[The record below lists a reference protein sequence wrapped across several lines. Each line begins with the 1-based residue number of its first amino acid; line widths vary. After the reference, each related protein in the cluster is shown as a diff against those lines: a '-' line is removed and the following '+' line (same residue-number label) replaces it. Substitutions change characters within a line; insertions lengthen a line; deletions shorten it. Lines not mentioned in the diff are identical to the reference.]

1 MDVQDLSNEF
11 SDVSDIEDIPRKEKN
26 EDSNAEFVTLTP
38 TIKRQNK
45 PMKGQWIRQN
55 KPMKGQW
62 IVKLE
67 KLTKCQNC
75 NIFLLNSEQT
85 AKHSQKHL

>member
-1 MDVQDLSNEF
+1 MEDQNLSNEF
-11 SDVSDIEDIPRKEKN
+11 SDESDIEQTPNENTKEN
-26 EDSNAEFVTLTP
+26 SNIEAT
-38 TIKRQNK
+38 TIKKRNK
-45 PMKGQWIRQN
+45 PKR
-55 KPMKGQW
+55 GQW

-67 KLTKCQNC
+67 KLIKCQNC

>member
-1 MDVQDLSNEF
+1 MKIQDFSNEF
-11 SDVSDIEDIPRKEKN
+11 SDESDIEEISTKEN
-26 EDSNAEFVTLTP
+26 IEVSNGECVTQAL

-45 PMKGQWIRQN
+45 PK
-55 KPMKGQW
+55 KSQW

-67 KLTKCQNC
+67 KLIKCQNC

>member
-1 MDVQDLSNEF
+1 MDVQDLSNEL

-45 PMKGQWIRQN
+45 PMKGQWI
-55 KPMKGQW
+55 
-62 IVKLE
+62 VKLE